1 MEIIAQKIKIQ
12 QPLFWGQ
19 LFFNLGTFF
28 LASALPISGIFYL
41 FALSISFFKTKNIF
55 KDKWNIGIIFIS
67 GLFIA
72 NTLRFYLQEIN
83 ENLSYFQK
91 SLAFINLLNWV
102 PLFCVFILFQYYLKT
117 STQRKLFAR
126 FLVGGSIPVIV
137 TCFLQHFFKIY
148 GPFKTMG
155 GLIIFFN
162 KAPILDAGVTG
173 LFSNQNY
180 TGFWLSVTFPLI
192 ISLINKLKFNSIRIY
207 IILTILLFT
216 IYFIILTNSKNAL
229 VGLITSTL
237 VIFGFKKLIILFLI
251 SLIFFQIL
259 NSLHFIN
266 PIWKLNLI
274 NHLKLN
280 DLINIMYLENIFN
293 FLNFTRIKIW
303 NITLQL
309 ISQKPIFGFGAAT
322 FPIIF
327 FNASN
332 MKIQHAHNLP
342 LHLAYE
348 YGLPIS
354 ILLSSFIIFLFY
366 KSWSIIFNLKNKN
379 LNYFF
384 DKCWL
389 ASCLVV
395 IFSQIND
402 ITYYDGKISLL
413 IWILFAG
420 LKCILEDLNYK
431 KLNLKEIT

>member
-1 MEIIAQKIKIQ
+1 MKIITRKINLQ
-12 QPLFWGQ
+12 QPINFGQ

-28 LASALPISGIFYL
+28 LASALPISAIFYL
-41 FALSISFFKTKNIF
+41 FALLISFFKGKNIF

-67 GLFIA
+67 GLFFA
-72 NTLRFYLQEIN
+72 NTLRFYLQELN
-83 ENLSYFQK
+83 ENLSSFQK
-91 SLAFINLLNWV
+91 SLSLLNLLNWI
-102 PLFCVFILFQYYLKT
+102 PLFFVFILFQYYLKT
-117 STQRKLFAR
+117 SRQRELFTK
-126 FLVGGSIPVIV
+126 FLFGGTIPVIFS
-137 TCFLQHFFKIY
+137 CFLQHFFKIY

-162 KAPILDAGVTG
+162 KAPIHDMGVTG

-180 TGFWLSVTFPLI
+180 TGFWLSVTLPLI
-192 ISLINKLKFNSIRIY
+192 VSLINKLKFTSIRIY
-207 IILTILLFT
+207 IILTILLST

-229 VGLITSTL
+229 IGLITSVI

-251 SLIFFQIL
+251 SFIFFIIL
-259 NSLHFIN
+259 NSLKFIN
-266 PIWKLNLI
+266 PIWKFSLI

-280 DLINIMYLENIFN
+280 YLIEIIHLENILN

-303 NITLQL
+303 NISLKL

-327 FNASN
+327 FNVTN

-366 KSWSIIFNLKNKN
+366 KAWFIIFNLKNKN
-379 LNYFF
+379 INYFS

-420 LKCILEDLNYK
+420 LKCILEELNFK
-431 KLNLKEIT
+431 KSILKEIT